1 MLVNYYY
8 INSKI
13 CSYRNVKIVK
23 RKTMTNII
31 TAMSLCS
38 LWSRKKDL
46 VECESWRALISAK
59 MGKRMC
65 NRSGIINPKSRTTWK
80 EYWELYYW
88 SFNLSRIFT
97 WCAYPSPRITFDMN
111 WSIPPARIWR
121 MAMPMI
127 GRIFLGLT
135 VLSLFA
141 RLRTNIV
148 DNTSV
153 TFRMKTW

>member
-1 MLVNYYY
+1 METLSIYVINCIYSSISKVGYVLVNYYY

-65 NRSGIINPKSRTTWK
+65 NRSGIINPKSRTT
-80 EYWELYYW
+80 
-88 SFNLSRIFT
+88 
-97 WCAYPSPRITFDMN
+97 
-111 WSIPPARIWR
+111 
-121 MAMPMI
+121 
-127 GRIFLGLT
+127 
-135 VLSLFA
+135 
-141 RLRTNIV
+141 
-148 DNTSV
+148 
-153 TFRMKTW
+153 